1 MKFLFKTVLSLIV
14 TLAATHPNSVRA
26 NTSTNEVDNR
36 AMERIYETVKT
47 PFKYGIV
54 VRGKD
59 EEKVDCPN
67 IFRHN
72 RRWWMIYAAFG
83 GRGYETR
90 LATSTDLLNWKT
102 LGPILKPSASGWDA
116 EQAAGGLAL
125 PDYRW
130 TGDWGLQRYEGKY
143 WISYLGGAKP
153 GYETPPLSI
162 GLVAADDPTAQ
173 QEWQRPFTQ
182 PVMRSDDSDT
192 RWFEHDTLF
201 KSYIIKDPAKLTG
214 HPFVMFYNA
223 REATNVWTER
233 IGMAVSHDMK
243 KWKRFGNEPIID
255 NGPKRGISGDPQVVK
270 IGDMWVMFYFG
281 AFWKPNAFDTFACS
295 RDLAHW
301 TKWEGPHLIE
311 PSESWDKTFAHK
323 PWIVRHRGV
332 VYHFYCAVG
341 DQGRAIAV
349 ATSKD
354 LRPKQEQ

>member
-1 MKFLFKTVLSLIV
+1 VNFLFLPSFVVALSFLQWP
-14 TLAATHPNSVRA
+14 ATGAPVPS
-26 NTSTNEVDNR
+26 SDVDAP
-36 AMERIYETVKT
+36 AMQKIYDTVKT

-54 VRGKD
+54 VRGS
-59 EEKVDCPN
+59 EAEKVDCPN
-67 IFRHN
+67 VFRNGPH
-72 RRWWMIYAAFG
+72 WWMIYAAFG

-90 LATSTDLLNWKT
+90 LATSDDLLQWKT
-102 LGPILKPSASGWDA
+102 LGPILKPSGSGWDA
-116 EQAAGGLAL
+116 EQTGGGLAL
-125 PDYRW
+125 PDYHW
-130 TGDWGLQRYEGKY
+130 NGSWKLQKYEGKY

-162 GLVAADDPTAQ
+162 GLAATDDPTAQ
-173 QEWQRPFTQ
+173 RKWQRAFHQ
-182 PVMRSDDSDT
+182 PVLRSDDPDT

-201 KSYIIKDPAKLTG
+201 KSYIIQDASKRTG

-233 IGMAVSHDMK
+233 IGMAVSDDMK
-243 KWKRFGNEPIID
+243 QWKRFGDGPIID

-270 IGDMWVMFYFG
+270 IGDLWVMFYFG
-281 AFWKPNAFDTFACS
+281 AFWKPKAFDTFACS
-295 RDLAHW
+295 RDLVHW
-301 TKWEGPHLIE
+301 TKWEGPHLVE
-311 PSESWDKTFAHK
+311 PSEPWDKTFAHK

-354 LRPKQEQ
+354 LQPKQVNK